1 MKKTLLTVLT
11 VLFFAP
17 MAFAGNWGAGIKAG
31 IGENDPKT
39 LNDGYH
45 NEIGDRDLTE
55 SDGFFGLEALYEHN
69 LTNYDKIGIRLGVD
83 FYGENELEVSSRTED
98 FRADATENT
107 YAIPLTV
114 YYKRDNGIKNWSFFA
129 GAGITYIHSKL
140 EYEEENFIGIDRYE
154 DSVSDSKIFPH
165 IMAGTEY
172 RFSELFA
179 LGLEAKYNFPPK
191 QKKIMKG

>member
-17 MAFAGNWGAGIKAG
+17 MAFADNWGAAVKAG
-31 IGENDPKT
+31 LGENDPKT

-45 NEIGDRDLTE
+45 NVIGDRDLTE

-69 LTNYDKIGIRLGVD
+69 LTNYDKIGVRLGVD

-179 LGLEAKYNFPPK
+179 LGVRS
-191 QKKIMKG
+191 QI

>member
-17 MAFAGNWGAGIKAG
+17 MAFADNWGAAVKAG
-31 IGENDPKT
+31 LGENDPKT

-45 NEIGDRDLTE
+45 NVIGDRDLTE

-69 LTNYDKIGIRLGVD
+69 LTNYDKIGVRLGVD

-179 LGLEAKYNFPPK
+179 LGLEAKYNFSAK
-191 QKKIMKG
+191 TEKIMKG